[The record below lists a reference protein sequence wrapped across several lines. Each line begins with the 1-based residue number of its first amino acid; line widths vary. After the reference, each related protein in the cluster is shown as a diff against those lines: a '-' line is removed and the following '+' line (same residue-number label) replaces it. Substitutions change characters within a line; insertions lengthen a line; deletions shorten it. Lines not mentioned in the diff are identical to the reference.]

1 MMICTVLIRVHFLL
15 HCEQVSHEG
24 MCQTLKLHTSKL
36 DSSCEH
42 LWKYMLRKG
51 GKVIMW
57 GWCSTQLGI
66 VGPGRA
72 GGPWGEHPLHPLAS
86 SCADLNTHQSTFSIR
101 VMNFGW
107 IFWKVTIANLHGEI
121 YSHFRVKV
129 KAEVKALVTLSYP
142 TVAHQAPLSM
152 EFSREEYWMGCH
164 SLLQGIF
171 LTQGLS
177 SQLSYY
183 KADSLPSESAISYP

>member
-107 IFWKVTIANLHGEI
+107 IFWKVTIANLPWRDIQPFQGESESGSESISHSVISDCSPPGSFVHGI
-121 YSHFRVKV
+121 
-129 KAEVKALVTLSYP
+129 
-142 TVAHQAPLSM
+142 
-152 EFSREEYWMGCH
+152 
-164 SLLQGIF
+164 LQGGILNGLPF
-171 LTQGLS
+171 PSPGDLPDPGIELTTLVLQS
-177 SQLSYY
+177 RFFTVWVCN
-183 KADSLPSESAISYP
+183 